1 MTKWKL
7 EIKAPFLGIAPGV
20 HRNIVNDL
28 WGTYWEAN
36 QSQMALGMNYD
47 CTNPNYLA
55 PIQKRYEVTGTSST
69 DLIQYISDYCI
80 PYQSISENAYAISKT
95 NLYYI
100 TQYGITTLKTVTN
113 MVDGQSLVHFNNNL
127 YYFYNTS
134 SAGDIGKFNLT
145 DTYDDDWGST
155 VPTGHAAL
163 ELAIHPNTVYK
174 NNLIFG
180 NGRYLGK
187 YNYVNNT
194 LTPQYIDYGA
204 GTLVTDVAVTGSYLF
219 VSVVFPALWTKK
231 RGFIYKY
238 DALLTDIEPLD
249 CINVKYEVTA
259 LHVMNG
265 IIYVFYGGQSF
276 SHPIEWFLGYISGSQ
291 VVPLRT
297 YKGYSPK
304 FNQVTEH
311 RGYIA
316 FMDSYGGTVYLY
328 GQYDIGTNGI
338 LIPYNQTNNTTVG
351 CLASPFNGLMFSGI
365 LWTTVH
371 LYRLP
376 YSSDVSGN
384 YSKYSSWSSIAQI
397 VGDTSNDSIIDN
409 ITVFTNV
416 LGDGAGVT
424 LRIKYPPSYF
434 KTLEV
439 TGNGI
444 SKHIFRNIDIP
455 VDIFCLQLE
464 WNKYSE
470 INPCLIRKIIINGH
484 TREK

>member
-1 MTKWKL
+1 
-7 EIKAPFLGIAPGV
+7 
-20 HRNIVNDL
+20 
-28 WGTYWEAN
+28 
-36 QSQMALGMNYD
+36 MALGMNYD

-219 VSVVFPALWTKK
+219 VSVVFPAL
-231 RGFIYKY
+231 
-238 DALLTDIEPLD
+238 
-249 CINVKYEVTA
+249 
-259 LHVMNG
+259 
-265 IIYVFYGGQSF
+265 
-276 SHPIEWFLGYISGSQ
+276 
-291 VVPLRT
+291 
-297 YKGYSPK
+297 
-304 FNQVTEH
+304 
-311 RGYIA
+311 
-316 FMDSYGGTVYLY
+316 
-328 GQYDIGTNGI
+328 
-338 LIPYNQTNNTTVG
+338 
-351 CLASPFNGLMFSGI
+351 
-365 LWTTVH
+365 
-371 LYRLP
+371 
-376 YSSDVSGN
+376 
-384 YSKYSSWSSIAQI
+384 
-397 VGDTSNDSIIDN
+397 
-409 ITVFTNV
+409 
-416 LGDGAGVT
+416 
-424 LRIKYPPSYF
+424 
-434 KTLEV
+434 
-439 TGNGI
+439 
-444 SKHIFRNIDIP
+444 
-455 VDIFCLQLE
+455 
-464 WNKYSE
+464 
-470 INPCLIRKIIINGH
+470 
-484 TREK
+484 